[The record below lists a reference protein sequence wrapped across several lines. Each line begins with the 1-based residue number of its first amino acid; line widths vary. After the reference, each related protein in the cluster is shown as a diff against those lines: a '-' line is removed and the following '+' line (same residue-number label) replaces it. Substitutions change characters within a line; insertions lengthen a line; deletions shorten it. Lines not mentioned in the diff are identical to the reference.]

1 MTPSSGLNM
10 RVLEDQEALGH
21 AAVEMFIL
29 LAETAMIAHNR
40 FPVAFSGG
48 STPRGFYTLLGSSSY
63 RNSVDWKR
71 AHVFWVDERCV
82 PRYHA
87 ESNFK
92 LVFDTVLSKIPLASE
107 NIHRVRGEEG
117 PERAARAYEQE
128 ICLFFGTAAIPVFDL
143 IVLGAGADG
152 HTASLF
158 PGSTTLQ
165 EKGRLAVPVF
175 FEAPKVSRVTLTL
188 PVLNHAAQVLFLASG
203 REKAGIVREIMEEG
217 NPRNYPAGL
226 VMPVNGGLTWFIDRE
241 AAEKLK
247 APYRPQASDKKGFR

>member
-10 RVLEDQEALGH
+10 RILEDQEALGH
-21 AAVEMFIL
+21 AAVDMFIS

-48 STPRGFYTLLGSSSY
+48 STPRGFYTLLGSSPY

-71 AHVFWVDERCV
+71 VHVFWVDERCV

-92 LVFDTVLSKIPLASE
+92 LVFDTVLSKVPLASG
-107 NIHRVRGEEG
+107 NIHRVRGEEE
-117 PERAARAYEQE
+117 PERAARSYEQE
-128 ICLFFGTAAIPVFDL
+128 LCSFFGPAIPVFDL

-158 PGSTTLQ
+158 PGSATLQ
-165 EKGRLAVPVF
+165 EKSRLAVPVYL
-175 FEAPKVSRVTLTL
+175 EAPKISRVTLTL

-203 REKAGIVREIMEEG
+203 REKSGIVLEIMEEG
-217 NPRNYPAGL
+217 NPRHYPAGL

-241 AAEKLK
+241 AAVKLR